1 MSSSTV
7 AEEHLAT
14 LGRLGDVFAHHTFEF
29 DGETDADGSG
39 LLEGPPSA
47 VQPLHHTNNTL
58 KFLLT
63 CCKAMVE
70 ASLSSSAAASSSPL
84 PLASG
89 NSAADGVE
97 SMRKEFEGRLRR
109 VEEEAHRRHNEAAA
123 AVQRLAADVDRR
135 LGAVEA
141 SVAAAASA
149 VSRVSSTTGSAH
161 SPSAPAGSGG
171 PNADRLTA
179 LEKSVARQFK
189 LVEREVTSVRSAV
202 DDAAAAH
209 SAALSELDA
218 LHRERLNAALTS
230 TYSQMD
236 SALEDFA
243 TVEALEA
250 LAEST
255 QRDIS
260 SSVAAA
266 TAAASAKARASEDER
281 ESEKDRRS
289 ALEERVAAAEAA
301 IAVIRSA
308 AEADLRER
316 AEEGAAGRA
325 RSAQRQQE
333 AKAAAEEA
341 LERRVEEALDRFRE
355 AHVAPLAATAEAAA
369 ARAEMH
375 VSDMRADLA
384 DCSAQAATW
393 NGIIAGNES
402 LKARVA
408 VLEATARLG
417 AGLGQ
422 KSAVSHFH
430 AADAQPLSAS
440 QLQQVRSA
448 VAEVVGPIGRSVA
461 ALFSV
466 LDLPAPAVCEALA
479 NDLAE
484 AQSRGHADQL
494 TGAINGMNNYFDTTT
509 AGGGGTSSLS
519 AAHAHSSSSSEAV
532 VRRRQEAVIK
542 AVHNGLPFRSLVAAI
557 RKLSDALAAMAERFV
572 ANGGGRSSAGA
583 ARPVTSTTTPN
594 RSGILKAAAVGEG
607 REGATAAAA
616 TSSPSRRS
624 PRRATVVAA
633 SSAGADALRTESS
646 ADASKTPS
654 LSDLAAARSRMK
666 AAQVART
673 NQNVTEHSSS
683 LVVAPTSSEGADAQQ
698 RRGSGTMDFS
708 QRPMGALAASYMP
721 QITTTAATA
730 PEKTALRKAADFY

>member
-1 MSSSTV
+1 
-7 AEEHLAT
+7 
-14 LGRLGDVFAHHTFEF
+14 
-29 DGETDADGSG
+29 
-39 LLEGPPSA
+39 
-47 VQPLHHTNNTL
+47 
-58 KFLLT
+58 
-63 CCKAMVE
+63 
-70 ASLSSSAAASSSPL
+70 
-84 PLASG
+84 
-89 NSAADGVE
+89 
-97 SMRKEFEGRLRR
+97 
-109 VEEEAHRRHNEAAA
+109 
-123 AVQRLAADVDRR
+123 
-135 LGAVEA
+135 
-141 SVAAAASA
+141 
-149 VSRVSSTTGSAH
+149 
-161 SPSAPAGSGG
+161 
-171 PNADRLTA
+171 
-179 LEKSVARQFK
+179 
-189 LVEREVTSVRSAV
+189 
-202 DDAAAAH
+202 
-209 SAALSELDA
+209 
-218 LHRERLNAALTS
+218 
-230 TYSQMD
+230 MD

-243 TVEALEA
+243 TLEALEA

-266 TAAASAKARASEDER
+266 TAAASAKAGASEAER

-301 IAVIRSA
+301 IAAIRSA

-402 LKARVA
+402 LKARVS

-422 KSAVSHFH
+422 KSVVSHFH

-448 VAEVVGPIGRSVA
+448 VAEAVGPIGRSVA

-494 TGAINGMNNYFDTTT
+494 TGAINGMDNYFDTTTPT

-572 ANGGGRSSAGA
+572 ANGGGGSSAGA

-594 RSGILKAAAVGEG
+594 RSGILKSAAVGEG
-607 REGATAAAA
+607 REGASAA

-624 PRRATVVAA
+624 PRRATVVGAS
-633 SSAGADALRTESS
+633 SSAGADARRTESNAAEAARRHEV
-646 ADASKTPS
+646 ADGSKTPS

-666 AAQVART
+666 AAQAART